1 MRSLES
7 SRRPCAIASS
17 RQDRS
22 LSRRK
27 ASHLARR
34 CVGLCIIKSG
44 CSESRERVDRWR
56 VRRLVGLFG
65 GCRVRMLVVIAKTA
79 LVVVSRARL
88 VLSQEASSRLAAH
101 RRLRRLLE
109 VLLEGSLVGSRS
121 SSRLL
126 TGRLHNIVSGLSP
139 RSTASRHIVRSLA
152 RRRIAR
158 LSSRRSRVV
167 SLRRLVGASGCSS
180 LHQKARRRRR
190 ARRRSRELSPLQRRR
205 DIRLL
210 AARSRGFV
218 AVAEAESF
226 SAQPPYQGGRRH
238 SRWLFAGS
246 KGSSLHQ
253 TARRARRC

>member
-1 MRSLES
+1 MLVVASGGSSRSLES

-101 RRLRRLLE
+101 RRLRRSLV

-139 RSTASRHIVRSLA
+139 RSTASRHIVRSLVVA
-152 RRRIAR
+152 SLACHCVAQESCRSDVLSALQAAHRCIRKLVLVSGIRAPRRR
-158 LSSRRSRVV
+158 V
-167 SLRRLVGASGCSS
+167 
-180 LHQKARRRRR
+180 RRRWR
-190 ARRRSRELSPLQRRR
+190 AR
-205 DIRLL
+205 
-210 AARSRGFV
+210 
-218 AVAEAESF
+218 
-226 SAQPPYQGGRRH
+226 
-238 SRWLFAGS
+238 
-246 KGSSLHQ
+246 
-253 TARRARRC
+253 